1 MSTARVAAL
10 GGPRAWTRDTL
21 REDDWLLT
29 LPAAWTDGVRADR
42 AGGLR
47 PAGQPPPPH
56 LTEAPHPAEPP
67 EFPAGLLARLAE
79 QLTRGPGFAVV
90 RGGPLTGLSDARCL
104 DLAHRFAARLGTPR
118 PPDAPEQGHALLT
131 SRLPAGHPAADAVR
145 GGVDDRDLALH
156 TDRGGPPGPPRLLGL
171 LCVRQA
177 AHGGAS
183 LLAGGATVHDRLLAR
198 HPAVLGRLYRDFRFG
213 RGDGFDRVHPVFER
227 SAGEVLTRYNRYWIE
242 RGHREAGE
250 SLSAGDRTAL
260 DAFDEILADPGTVL
274 SIRLRP
280 GDFLLLDNTAVLHG
294 RTAFTDTSGDP
305 LRRRCLVRV
314 WVDRPTLPGTGRLPG
329 YQVPGK

>member
-1 MSTARVAAL
+1 MSTERVAAP
-10 GGPRAWTRDTL
+10 GGPRDWTRDTL

-29 LPAAWTDGVRADR
+29 LPAAWTDGARADR

-47 PAGQPPPPH
+47 PAGQPPPPD
-56 LTEAPHPAEPP
+56 PGEPP
-67 EFPAGLLARLAE
+67 DLPAGLFARLAE
-79 QLTRGPGFAVV
+79 QLARGPGFAVV

-118 PPDAPEQGHALLT
+118 PPDAPEQGHVLVT
-131 SRLPAGHPAADAVR
+131 SRLPSGHPAADAVR
-145 GGVDDRDLALH
+145 GGVDDRHLALH
-156 TDRGGPPGPPRLLGL
+156 TDRAGPPGPPHLLGL

-213 RGDGFDRVHPVFER
+213 RDDGFDRVHPVFER
-227 SAGEVLTRYNRYWIE
+227 RAGEVLTRYNRYWIE
-242 RGHREAGE
+242 RAHREAGE
-250 SLSAGDRTAL
+250 PLSVADRTAL
-260 DAFDEILADPGTVL
+260 DAFDEVLADPGTVL
-274 SIRLRP
+274 RIRLRP

-294 RTAFTDTSGDP
+294 RTAFTDASDDP

-314 WVDRPTLPGTGRLPG
+314 WVDRPTRPGTGRPAG
-329 YQVPGK
+329 YRVPGK